1 MADFRTVQ
9 TRMWREDEWFQN
21 LGESARLLWVYL
33 FTNPSA
39 NSAGL
44 YRLPIGTIAFESGVS
59 GGIKRVASLI
69 SEFSEAD
76 KAHYESGV
84 VYVVKMQALQHP
96 EISWQVATRIAA
108 DVDAIP
114 DGRLKQMYLLRYGYP
129 IIKES
134 MGDKGKIIRE
144 IEYQYPIDAPSMP
157 NRFTVTY
164 SNSDTD
170 TDTDTKGAQVP
181 PLATASP
188 SAPPEPKPKA
198 AAKKPP
204 KEPKQAEP
212 LPMPVQV
219 FVDSGGSFPSG
230 KLQDGTPKRERAI
243 RFITEHVTD
252 DKASLDLW
260 AKVVTGYCAQW
271 SSSSYTVM
279 VNDYYLSGRIPGA
292 PNNNG
297 GGYAASRNG
306 RSSNGQGFGLR
317 RQPGDKGAPEPTET
331 ERAEFLAAQAALAK
345 QAAINA
351 QATGRTYLS

>member
-1 MADFRTVQ
+1 M
-9 TRMWREDEWFQN
+9 RENQLSDH
-21 LGESARLLWVYL
+21 
-33 FTNPSA
+33 PSA
-39 NSAGL
+39 QQLAGIQKDL
-44 YRLPIGTIAFESGVS
+44 NKISPCPLKNAYLEHYGYPMDTLPIGERTLRYDTLRYDTLPNEGEAS
-59 GGIKRVASLI
+59 KTPTPQASL
-69 SEFSEAD
+69 
-76 KAHYESGV
+76 
-84 VYVVKMQALQHP
+84 
-96 EISWQVATRIAA
+96 
-108 DVDAIP
+108 
-114 DGRLKQMYLLRYGYP
+114 
-129 IIKES
+129 
-134 MGDKGKIIRE
+134 
-144 IEYQYPIDAPSMP
+144 
-157 NRFTVTY
+157 
-164 SNSDTD
+164 
-170 TDTDTKGAQVP
+170 P
-181 PLATASP
+181 PPPATATP

-198 AAKKPP
+198 AVKKPP
-204 KEPKQAEP
+204 KEPKVAEP

-297 GGYAASRNG
+297 GGYAASRNSRG
-306 RSSNGQGFGLR
+306 SSSQGFGLR

-351 QATGRTYLS
+351 QGAGRTYLS